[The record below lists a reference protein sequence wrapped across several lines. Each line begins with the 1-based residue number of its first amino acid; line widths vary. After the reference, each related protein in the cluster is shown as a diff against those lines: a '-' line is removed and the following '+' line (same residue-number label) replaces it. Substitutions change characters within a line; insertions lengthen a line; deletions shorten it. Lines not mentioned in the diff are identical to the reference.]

1 MQCLKLKQFYM
12 CIIILIFDKPM
23 ERENSCQDAI
33 LKDIQLNKEIG
44 EKGEPEGKF
53 EECTRKDSENMKS
66 GSKDL

>member
-1 MQCLKLKQFYM
+1 
-12 CIIILIFDKPM
+12 M